1 MATLYV
7 RAKPASKKE
16 TPPVWQM
23 QPDGKEALVVAVS
36 APAVDGKANEALC
49 KRVAALLGV
58 PKSLVQITAGHTA
71 KIKRMEIEGVSEA
84 DLAALGNGVP

>member
-1 MATLYV
+1 MAILYV

-16 TPPVWQM
+16 APPVWQL
-23 QPDGKEALVVAVS
+23 QPDGKVALVVAVA

-58 PKSLVQITAGHTA
+58 PKSAVQIAAGHTA
-71 KIKRMEIEGVSEA
+71 KIKRLEVEGVTEA
-84 DLAALGNGVP
+84 DIAALAPR